1 MEKRLSVGGGGGG
14 GEGGGGIEEEKE
26 PMLHNNTT
34 LTTIE
39 NHQQEP
45 QLQSQTATA
54 DEDDEGIEVKLREP
68 CPGRFRIK
76 VPKEVLHGNGPLL
89 TKRHYR
95 NLGKSGLRVSSIAL
109 GTWVTFGAQVTDE
122 MAEEMVT
129 LAYESGINLFD
140 TAEVYSAGKAEVV
153 LGKILKKKAW
163 RRSSYIISTKI
174 FWGGKAETEKGLSRK
189 HIIEGLKGSLER
201 LQLDYVDIV
210 FANKPDPHTPTE
222 EIVRAFTHV
231 INQGWAMYWGTS
243 RWSPMEIM
251 EAYSVA
257 RQFNLIPPVAEQAEY
272 HLFQREK
279 VEIQMPELYSKIDG
293 SITPSN
299 VRHSIG
305 TMTWSPLACGILTGK
320 YDDGIPIYSRAALK
334 GYGWLKDKILN
345 EEGRRQQAKLREVA
359 LIADRLGCSMSQ
371 LAIAWCLKNDNVHCV
386 LLGASSV
393 DQLYENMQALQIVP
407 KLSKDIL
414 VYMDSLLDNKPSRK
428 RPVSLLQ
435 HMQSAGTVTT
445 TVTSKSTPKPK
456 PLTFEEI
463 FGTAIRT

>member
-1 MEKRLSVGGGGGG
+1 M
-14 GEGGGGIEEEKE
+14 
-26 PMLHNNTT
+26 
-34 LTTIE
+34 
-39 NHQQEP
+39 
-45 QLQSQTATA
+45 A
-54 DEDDEGIEVKLREP
+54 DGLI
-68 CPGRFRIK
+68 
-76 VPKEVLHGNGPLL
+76 
-89 TKRHYR
+89 TYR

-435 HMQSAGTVTT
+435 HMQSAGDIDMPPVEPPE
-445 TVTSKSTPKPK
+445 TSGATNGILAKIFFQCISTSQS
-456 PLTFEEI
+456 
-463 FGTAIRT
+463 